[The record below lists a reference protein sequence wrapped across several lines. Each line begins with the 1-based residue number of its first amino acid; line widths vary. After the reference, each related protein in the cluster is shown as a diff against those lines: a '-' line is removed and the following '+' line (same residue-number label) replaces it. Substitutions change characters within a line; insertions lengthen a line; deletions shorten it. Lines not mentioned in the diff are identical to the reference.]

1 MLNNAMMSAGLCGW
15 RRVVALMF
23 LGLATVPW
31 IAGAWA
37 DQSGVRSTNAVSSGG
52 SDQRSES
59 RREQRD
65 DREGLVRVARLVYS
79 ARPGDICFASG
90 FLGVVSRATDI
101 AIDRRFHDLSLDS
114 PDISEFP
121 FVIMTGS
128 GRFTLNE
135 KQEESF
141 RRHLETGGFILASA
155 ACSDHGWAVSF
166 EAMLK
171 RVFPEGELQPIAPG
185 HELLNILHR
194 VDRIELRRT
203 TQTPAIYGM
212 TIKGRLALV
221 YSPMG
226 LNDSS
231 NAGPGCCC
239 CGGNEIRNADL
250 INANILAWALTR

>member
-1 MLNNAMMSAGLCGW
+1 MLNHTMRYAGLGGW
-15 RRVVALMF
+15 RGVAAML
-23 LGLATVPW
+23 LIGLATLPW
-31 IAGAWA
+31 VTGVRA
-37 DQSGVRSTNAVSSGG
+37 DQAATRSAGPESS
-52 SDQRSES
+52 DRLEQRSLNRTDNHE
-59 RREQRD
+59 E
-65 DREGLVRVARLVYS
+65 REGLVRVARLVYS

-90 FLGVVSRATDI
+90 FLGVVARATDI
-101 AIDRRFHDLSLDS
+101 AIDERFHDLSLDS

-121 FVIMTGS
+121 FAIMTGS

-239 CGGNEIRNADL
+239 CGGNEIRNANL